1 MLSIKKINFSSK
13 FLSKK
18 IIKTQNILNLDLSI
32 LNLKY
37 PIYVTPFFNL
47 TTFYQYLLLQKKQHL
62 LSLIT
67 YISLSFFK
75 FLTDINLIF
84 FFNPSLILLKLKHLL
99 LPFNFFLN
107 KYNETFKIKTN
118 N

>member
-1 MLSIKKINFSSK
+1 MLGIKKINFSSK

-18 IIKTQNILNLDLSI
+18 IIKTQNILNLDLST

-37 PIYVTPFFNL
+37 PIYVTPFLNL
-47 TTFYQYLLLQKKQHL
+47 SVFYQYLLLQKKQHL

-67 YISLSFFK
+67 YISLGFLK
-75 FLTDINLIF
+75 FLTDINLVF
-84 FFNPSLILLKLKHLL
+84 FFNPSLILLKLKNVL

-107 KYNETFKIKTN
+107 KYNEIIKIKTN